1 MKKLV
6 PKRRFAGFIKPW
18 EKLKFGEIFFKLQ
31 NNSLSRARLNYDKGE
46 VYNVHYGDILINYGE
61 CLDVNEE
68 HLPFINT
75 GISVENY
82 RTSFLKNGD
91 IIFADAAE
99 DETVGKC
106 SEIQGIT
113 REMIISGLHTIPCRP
128 KQEFRKGYL
137 GYYLNSDAYHKQL
150 LPLMQGTKVLS
161 ISMPTLNET
170 KVVFP
175 SKEEQEKI
183 GNFFSTLDKLISLN
197 QTNLD
202 KLKASKSAYL
212 AEMFPQ
218 EGELYPKRRFA
229 GFTEPWEKR
238 RLGDMGKTYSGLTG
252 KTKED
257 FGHGEAE
264 FVTYLNV
271 FNNLISD
278 ERQTENVEMD
288 DKQDEVQFGDVF
300 FTTSSETPEEVGM
313 SSVWLGSKPNIYLNS
328 FCFGFRPTKKINPYF
343 MAYML
348 RSPEVRRCI
357 QILAQG
363 ISRYNIS
370 KTKVME
376 ISVFLPVTKEQEKIG
391 EFFSN
396 LDSLITAQ
404 ANKLEKLQALK
415 KAYLEEMFV

>member
-150 LPLMQGTKVLS
+150 LPLMQGTKA
-161 ISMPTLNET
+161 
-170 KVVFP
+170 
-175 SKEEQEKI
+175 
-183 GNFFSTLDKLISLN
+183 
-197 QTNLD
+197 NL
-202 KLKASKSAYL
+202 
-212 AEMFPQ
+212 E
-218 EGELYPKRRFA
+218 
-229 GFTEPWEKR
+229 
-238 RLGDMGKTYSGLTG
+238 
-252 KTKED
+252 
-257 FGHGEAE
+257 
-264 FVTYLNV
+264 
-271 FNNLISD
+271 
-278 ERQTENVEMD
+278 
-288 DKQDEVQFGDVF
+288 
-300 FTTSSETPEEVGM
+300 
-313 SSVWLGSKPNIYLNS
+313 
-328 FCFGFRPTKKINPYF
+328 
-343 MAYML
+343 
-348 RSPEVRRCI
+348 
-357 QILAQG
+357 
-363 ISRYNIS
+363 
-370 KTKVME
+370 
-376 ISVFLPVTKEQEKIG
+376 
-391 EFFSN
+391 
-396 LDSLITAQ
+396 
-404 ANKLEKLQALK
+404 
-415 KAYLEEMFV
+415 

>member
-1 MKKLV
+1 M
-6 PKRRFAGFIKPW
+6 
-18 EKLKFGEIFFKLQ
+18 
-31 NNSLSRARLNYDKGE
+31 
-46 VYNVHYGDILINYGE
+46 
-61 CLDVNEE
+61 
-68 HLPFINT
+68 
-75 GISVENY
+75 
-82 RTSFLKNGD
+82 
-91 IIFADAAE
+91 
-99 DETVGKC
+99 
-106 SEIQGIT
+106 
-113 REMIISGLHTIPCRP
+113 
-128 KQEFRKGYL
+128 
-137 GYYLNSDAYHKQL
+137 
-150 LPLMQGTKVLS
+150 
-161 ISMPTLNET
+161 NET

-328 FCFGFRPTKKINPYF
+328 FCFGLRLRWKI
-343 MAYML
+343 
-348 RSPEVRRCI
+348 
-357 QILAQG
+357 
-363 ISRYNIS
+363 
-370 KTKVME
+370 
-376 ISVFLPVTKEQEKIG
+376 
-391 EFFSN
+391 
-396 LDSLITAQ
+396 
-404 ANKLEKLQALK
+404 
-415 KAYLEEMFV
+415 

>member
-6 PKRRFAGFIKPW
+6 PKRRFAGFIK
-18 EKLKFGEIFFKLQ
+18 
-31 NNSLSRARLNYDKGE
+31 
-46 VYNVHYGDILINYGE
+46 
-61 CLDVNEE
+61 
-68 HLPFINT
+68 
-75 GISVENY
+75 
-82 RTSFLKNGD
+82 
-91 IIFADAAE
+91 
-99 DETVGKC
+99 
-106 SEIQGIT
+106 
-113 REMIISGLHTIPCRP
+113 
-128 KQEFRKGYL
+128 
-137 GYYLNSDAYHKQL
+137 
-150 LPLMQGTKVLS
+150 
-161 ISMPTLNET
+161 
-170 KVVFP
+170 
-175 SKEEQEKI
+175 
-183 GNFFSTLDKLISLN
+183 
-197 QTNLD
+197 
-202 KLKASKSAYL
+202 
-212 AEMFPQ
+212 
-218 EGELYPKRRFA
+218 
-229 GFTEPWEKR
+229 PWEKR

-328 FCFGFRPTKKINPYF
+328 FCFGFRPTKKKNPYF